1 MSHNSKKSVTFKC
14 LICYISNVETFSS
27 FYQAQSEKLFGYM
40 IRLTGD
46 YQLSC
51 DIMQESFARYLEHY
65 GPQTQNVSL
74 LFTIARNAVWDN
86 NRKRSHIKELED
98 DIKDG
103 AIDPEQQLS
112 VREEY
117 RKVLAAMQQLD
128 KTDRDILA
136 LTVSSDMTY
145 RDIAAVTGI
154 SEANVKVKVHRTRI
168 KLRKILKTGEE

>member
-1 MSHNSKKSVTFKC
+1 
-14 LICYISNVETFSS
+14 VETFGS
-27 FYQAQSEKLFGYM
+27 FYQAQSERLFGYL

-46 YQLSC
+46 YQLSS
-51 DIMQESFARYLEHY
+51 DIMQESFTRYLEHY
-65 GPQTQNVSL
+65 GHQEQNVSL

-86 NRKRSHIKELED
+86 SRKRSQNKELEG

-117 RKVLAAMQQLD
+117 RKVLAAMQQLE
-128 KTDRDILA
+128 KSDRDILA

-168 KLRKILKTGEE
+168 KLKKILKTGEE